1 MMKKLVANPL
11 IQQLFRFGIVGGLAT
26 LLNSVVFVV
35 LVDRL
40 HIQPLLGNLLA
51 FLAAFFV
58 SYFGHSWWTFKD
70 GKHSHEKLA
79 KFLTTSLIGL
89 AINSGFVWV
98 LMHHLHQTAYVA
110 ALPMIFLT
118 PLLVFFINKSW
129 VFKEKT
135 AQPHPAN
142 V

>member
-1 MMKKLVANPL
+1 MNKLIS
-11 IQQLFRFGIVGGLAT
+11 IQLMRQLFRFGIVGGLAT
-26 LLNSVVFVV
+26 LLNSVVFVI

-51 FLAAFFV
+51 FLSAFFV
-58 SYFGHSWWTFKD
+58 SYFGHSWWTFKNT
-70 GKHSHEKLA
+70 KHSHEKLA

-110 ALPMIFLT
+110 TLPMIFIT
-118 PLLVFFINKSW
+118 PLLIFFINKFW
-129 VFKEKT
+129 VFQEKRC
-135 AQPHPAN
+135 
-142 V
+142 VGF